1 MANNGSARSGSGGRA
16 VANRGARASAS
27 RKRSAE
33 PNGKG
38 SAGVAEAVASPTSLR
53 GRSESK
59 EQLIDFYRQM
69 VLIRRF
75 EEKTGE
81 MYTRAKIG
89 GYCHLN
95 LGEEA
100 TIVGVTSAL
109 EARDYMFT
117 NYREHGY
124 ILARGVDPNRIMAE
138 LFGKET
144 GVSRGRGG
152 SMHLFDADAR
162 FMGGYAIVGGQLPL
176 ATGAG
181 LAIAH
186 KDLDEVVVCQ
196 MGDATTNIGAWHE
209 SLNIAQLWKLPVI
222 FLIVNNQFGM
232 GTSVEKGSS
241 VPELYKKACAF
252 GMNAERV
259 DGNDVLAVR
268 DASLRAVELARKEK
282 LPTVLETVSFRH
294 RGHSVVDPDRYR
306 SREFVEK
313 GRSLDPIPAFGRA
326 LLEAELIDEGG
337 LKQIDAQVDRM
348 VEKSVAFADESPEP
362 LPKDL
367 YVFDYATEVPNID
380 RSLPGD
386 HTGLDAIGEIAGRN
400 NQGVR

>member
-1 MANNGSARSGSGGRA
+1 MMASNGSARSGSGGRA
-16 VANRGARASAS
+16 VANRGGRAAAS
-27 RKRSAE
+27 SKRSAG

-38 SAGVAEAVASPTSLR
+38 SAGVAEAVAEPTSLR
-53 GRSESK
+53 GRSESR

-100 TIVGVTSAL
+100 TIVGVMSAL
-109 EARDYMFT
+109 ESRDYIFT

-124 ILARGVDPNRIMAE
+124 ILGRGVDPNRIMAE

-144 GVSRGRGG
+144 GVSSGRGG
-152 SMHLFDADAR
+152 SMHLFDVDAR

-186 KDLDEVVVCQ
+186 KGLDEVVVCQ

-209 SLNIAQLWKLPVI
+209 SLNIAQLWNLPVI

-232 GTSVEKGSS
+232 GTSVEKGSA

-252 GMNAERV
+252 NMHAERV
-259 DGNDVLAVR
+259 DGNDLLAVR
-268 DASLRAVELARKEK
+268 DAALRCVELARKEK
-282 LPTVLETVSFRH
+282 LPSVLETVSFRH

-306 SREFVEK
+306 SREFVEQ
-313 GRSLDPIPAFGRA
+313 GRALDPIPHFGRA
-326 LLEAELIDEGG
+326 LLDAELIDENG
-337 LKQIDAQVDRM
+337 LKQIDAQVDQL

-362 LPKDL
+362 APKDL
-367 YVFDYATEVPNID
+367 YKFDYASEVPNID
-380 RSLPGD
+380 RTLPGD
-386 HTGLDAIGEIAGRN
+386 HTGLADVEGDR
-400 NQGVR
+400 